1 MSRLRP
7 FARMC
12 AGLACLGTI
21 LPTSALPAAVPT
33 GGDWDNPPPN
43 GRSVGEPSR
52 ITSVGDVELDPAGS
66 LRGVVVNVQGVPIA
80 QAEVVVRQADRQVAR
95 TETDAQG
102 CFLADNLRGGIYE
115 VAIGRY
121 TRQFRTWAARTAP
134 PNTKPFALIVV
145 GVEPWRAELDVV
157 RGQRTPGEL
166 FASDAVILTGL
177 VGAMIAIPIA
187 VHQSKRRGPTSP

>member
-12 AGLACLGTI
+12 AGLACLGII
-21 LPTSALPAAVPT
+21 LPTSALQAAIPSE
-33 GGDWDNPPPN
+33 GDWHNPPPN
-43 GRSVGEPSR
+43 GQAVGEPSR
-52 ITSVGDVELDPAGS
+52 ITSVSDVELDPAGS
-66 LRGVVVNVQGVPIA
+66 LRGVAVNVQGVPVA
-80 QAEVVVRQADRQVAR
+80 RAEVVVRQADRQVTR
-95 TETDAQG
+95 TETDARG

-145 GVEPWRAELDVV
+145 GDDVV

-166 FASDAVILTGL
+166 LASDAVILTGM